1 MKKRPRFIAF
11 STQKGGV
18 GKTTFTVL
26 AASYLHYARDYN
38 VLLVDCDY
46 PQHSIQQMRK
56 RDSEMLDRSQT
67 LHEMAI
73 ELFSR
78 IEKPTFKILCAKP
91 EECVDDALR
100 FIEDSDDEFDF
111 VFFDLAGT
119 FNNDGII
126 RALAQVDY
134 IFTPIAADEVSLAS
148 TISFA
153 TVIKEHIVDAVDTN
167 IKQIYLFWNQVDG
180 RERTNLYEQYERV
193 IKSIGVPMMQTTIP
207 SKIRFKRELSLDSN
221 TVFRSTIFPPSRSLL
236 KGTNFEELIGE
247 IIELTNDY
255 DNEERV

>member
-100 FIEDSDDEFDF
+100 FIEDSDDEFYF

-126 RALAQVDY
+126 VVGEYYQLCNCHQGAYCRCRRYQY
-134 IFTPIAADEVSLAS
+134 QAD
-148 TISFA
+148 ISILESGRWQGEPQPLR
-153 TVIKEHIVDAVDTN
+153 TV
-167 IKQIYLFWNQVDG
+167 
-180 RERTNLYEQYERV
+180 
-193 IKSIGVPMMQTTIP
+193 
-207 SKIRFKRELSLDSN
+207 
-221 TVFRSTIFPPSRSLL
+221 
-236 KGTNFEELIGE
+236 
-247 IIELTNDY
+247 
-255 DNEERV
+255 